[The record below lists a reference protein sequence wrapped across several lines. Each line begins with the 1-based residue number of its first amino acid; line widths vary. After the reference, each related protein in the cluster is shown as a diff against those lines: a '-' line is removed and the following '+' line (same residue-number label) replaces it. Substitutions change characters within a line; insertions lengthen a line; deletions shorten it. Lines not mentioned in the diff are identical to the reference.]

1 VADNA
6 RVAILMGS
14 ASDLPVMAHAA
25 KQLER
30 LGVEYSLEVT
40 SAHRS
45 PAQTVEHVRRLEGG
59 GVKVFI
65 VGAGMAAHLGGVV
78 AAHTSKPVLGVPLK
92 GSLLD
97 GLDALLST
105 VQMPKGIP
113 VATLAVGS
121 HGAANAGI
129 LACQILALEDRELA
143 GRLALDREEM
153 AEGVRLSSEDAR
165 RRLAG
170 LLEEIG

>member
-1 VADNA
+1 
-6 RVAILMGS
+6 MGS

-25 KQLER
+25 RQLER
-30 LGVEYSLEVT
+30 FRVAYHLEVT

-45 PAQTVEHVRRLEGG
+45 PARTMQAVTELERR

-78 AAHTSKPVLGVPLK
+78 AAHTTKPVLGVPLK

-97 GLDALLST
+97 GLDSLLST
-105 VQMPKGIP
+105 VQMPRGIP

-121 HGAANAGI
+121 HGAGNAGI
-129 LACQILALEDRELA
+129 LACQILALEDQELA
-143 GRLALDREEM
+143 GRLAEDREAM
-153 AEGVRLSSEDAR
+153 AEQVRQSSEDALG
-165 RRLAG
+165 RLPD
-170 LLEEIG
+170 LLSELG